1 MAGIIGNPDPPAKS
15 WTERFGKLFRRKAE
29 LVTETRSL
37 DDHVGY
43 PKLATFQTIQPVFSI
58 YRGFN
63 YLYGRTLLE
72 MQHEITTLERQL
84 DMCDA
89 YDAQDKNGRAI
100 LLASIRRDIR
110 DNTANNRPGDAS
122 QPLNPAPPGG
132 SPYNTPL
139 NDSLNPAAWSHPA
152 SWTQPPI
159 PMQLL
164 SNGNLP
170 SSLNPGAP
178 IPQPDPIPQ
187 TFAAQG
193 PPYRRR
199 KIIAELRKKLKD
211 YGELLIV
218 ARDVAA
224 FNKPSDRAYQS
235 VRIWLDNYRPITEKE
250 AQIFNMK
257 EDLVTLDQERQ
268 WAKFDGLLTK
278 FMMKFPYMQKW
289 LTTPE
294 LQAKTGEPHIKLVHN
309 PYAQTI
315 ASFILTFV
323 LCLLLAA
330 PIVVMYIL
338 NVSNSSWAVAASLV
352 VLVAFVLLFNMAM
365 MLFTNAG
372 RNEMFAASAAYCAVL
387 VVFISN
393 FASNFCTAGA

>member
-1 MAGIIGNPDPPAKS
+1 
-15 WTERFGKLFRRKAE
+15 
-29 LVTETRSL
+29 
-37 DDHVGY
+37 
-43 PKLATFQTIQPVFSI
+43 
-58 YRGFN
+58 
-63 YLYGRTLLE
+63 
-72 MQHEITTLERQL
+72 
-84 DMCDA
+84 
-89 YDAQDKNGRAI
+89 
-100 LLASIRRDIR
+100 
-110 DNTANNRPGDAS
+110 
-122 QPLNPAPPGG
+122 
-132 SPYNTPL
+132 
-139 NDSLNPAAWSHPA
+139 
-152 SWTQPPI
+152 
-159 PMQLL
+159 
-164 SNGNLP
+164 
-170 SSLNPGAP
+170 
-178 IPQPDPIPQ
+178 
-187 TFAAQG
+187 
-193 PPYRRR
+193 
-199 KIIAELRKKLKD
+199 
-211 YGELLIV
+211 
-218 ARDVAA
+218 
-224 FNKPSDRAYQS
+224 
-235 VRIWLDNYRPITEKE
+235 
-250 AQIFNMK
+250 MK

-352 VLVAFVLLFNMAM
+352 VLVAFVLLFNLAM

-393 FASNFCTAGA
+393 FASNFCTPGA